1 MENVSYALR
10 IAGGILIAVLVLS
23 LLVFGY
29 SKISDFKK
37 QEDISKKD
45 EQNAEFNKEFESYN
59 KRVVTGYELVS
70 LANYIKDMNTRY
82 DASEGYTDITAT
94 IIMRKNAYLQG
105 IDDSNGNVIKY
116 SKYITSFPSYKYD
129 LSTYVEDA
137 FEKFSNKGARKP
149 I

>member
-10 IAGGILIAVLVLS
+10 IAGGILIAILVLS

-29 SKISDFKK
+29 TKISDFKK

-82 DASEGYTDITAT
+82 EASEGYTNITAT
-94 IIMRKNAYLQG
+94 ITMRKNAYLQG

-129 LSTYVEDA
+129 LSTYVDDT
-137 FEKFSNKGARKP
+137 FEKFSNKGARRP